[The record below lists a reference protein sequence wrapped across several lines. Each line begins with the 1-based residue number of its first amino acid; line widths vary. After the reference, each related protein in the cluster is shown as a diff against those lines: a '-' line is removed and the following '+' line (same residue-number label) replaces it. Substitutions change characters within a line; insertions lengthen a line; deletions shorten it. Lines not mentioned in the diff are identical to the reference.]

1 MATIV
6 TTPFVITDAIL
17 TIGTDDYQSAV
28 EEVLCTPK
36 NNIVTWQPMVPS
48 GAFSAPTAPVW
59 DCKLT
64 YAQDWKTT
72 NSLAQYLLANNG
84 LTKTLVFKPQGSTT
98 GSPIF
103 TLSAIIVPGPIGGK
117 VNTVQLAT
125 VTLGVVGVPVK
136 TTAP

>member
-6 TTPFVITDAIL
+6 TTPFVLVDAIM

-28 EEVLCTPK
+28 EEVLFTPK
-36 NNIVTWQPMVPS
+36 SQLQTWQAMTPS
-48 GAFSAPTAPVW
+48 GAFSAPTTPTW

-84 LTKTLVFKPQGSTT
+84 QTKVAVFKPQGATT
-98 GSPIF
+98 G
-103 TLSAIIVPGPIGGK
+103 
-117 VNTVQLAT
+117 
-125 VTLGVVGVPVK
+125 
-136 TTAP
+136 